1 MINIDFL
8 SNEKVFTHTD
18 SKYSVQ
24 LQIHRNIFSRN
35 RDYTHSRIRGIFL
48 IQLAYDCYV

>member
-18 SKYSVQ
+18 IKYSVQ
-24 LQIHRNIFSRN
+24 LQIHQNIFSRN
-35 RDYTHSRIRGIFL
+35 RDYTPSRIRGIFL
-48 IQLAYDCYV
+48 IQSAFYCYV